1 MLEQNAVF
9 LTCLINHVGP
19 AEIKYG
25 IQIKRIQIKEFFS
38 LNMSVNSWASNL
50 FTSFVVRVGF
60 NAYLKQCKVNKGFCM
75 ILKVTSAK
83 KGQNARGKIGKR
95 MSSRRKN

>member
-1 MLEQNAVF
+1 MALEQIVGTKCRIFNF
-9 LTCLINHVGP
+9 FDVGP
-19 AEIKYG
+19 ADIKYG
-25 IQIKRIQIKEFFS
+25 IQIKRIKIKEFFS

-83 KGQNARGKIGKR
+83 KDKMQGENWKTDV
-95 MSSRRKN
+95 